1 MKTIVNFVKQYWITA
16 LVIVLLVLGYKY
28 ISDNRVFGAMMFPQ
42 IQKIQKIFREDIAIM
57 FQNIAASV
65 KLVIPALL
73 WSMAIALTVGIL
85 MGTNEFIRNSLH
97 PIIYALSCVPSI
109 LLSPFIILICSTFTR
124 ASIVLI
130 VYGVVWATL
139 FATIT
144 GIETID
150 KRYYDNAKTLG
161 IKGFRLLFKV
171 MLPAAAPT
179 IFGGFVNSLRISF
192 VMLIFAEMYGA
203 NSGLGYYVKYNANH
217 GRYDKMWA
225 GLIFMIAVLICVM
238 QIFQKIKNYILRWTL

>member
-1 MKTIVNFVKQYWITA
+1 MKIIVKFIKQYWITVLAA
-16 LVIVLLVLGYKY
+16 LLIIFGYKY
-28 ISDNRVFGAMMFPQ
+28 ISDNRIFGAMLFPTVDRIGKVFTEDLGVMF
-42 IQKIQKIFREDIAIM
+42 K
-57 FQNIAASV
+57 NIGSSV
-65 KLVIPALL
+65 KLVAPSLV
-73 WSMAIALTVGIL
+73 WSVLIALGFGIL

-109 LLSPFIILICSTFTR
+109 LLSPFIILLCSTFTK

-130 VYGVVWATL
+130 IYGVVWATL

-150 KRYYDNAKTLG
+150 RGYYDNAKTLG

-179 IFGGFVNSLRISF
+179 ILGGFINSLRISF
-192 VMLIFAEMYGA
+192 VMLIYAEMYGA

-217 GRYDKMWA
+217 GKYDKMWA
-225 GLIFMIAVLICVM
+225 GLVFMILVLICVM
-238 QIFQKIKNYILRWTL
+238 QIFQKIKNYILRWTV